1 MRHIVDLLQI
11 DHRNMR
17 QLLRVL
23 EEEIDIYGAGGVADF
38 DLMRQII
45 DYTLHYPNLIHHP
58 REDLL
63 FRRLLARNPASRPLI
78 GDLAREHD
86 ELAHLTQ
93 RFAAAHYNVA
103 RNVELPRDWFD
114 NLARGY
120 IATLRRH
127 MATEEKTL
135 FPRVLAVFEDSDW
148 AELDAFATEGY
159 DPLFGSS
166 IEKHYLDLHTRIMQI
181 RQADTYSDAEGLAGC
196 KGKS

>member
-1 MRHIVDLLQI
+1 MVNIMRHVIDLLQI

-45 DYTLHYPNLIHHP
+45 DYTLHYPDLIHHP

-63 FRRLLARNPASRPLI
+63 FRRLLARDPASRPLI
-78 GDLAREHD
+78 GDLAKEHD
-86 ELAHLTQ
+86 ELAQLTQ
-93 RFAAAHYNVA
+93 RFAAALHNVA

-120 IATLRRH
+120 IATLRQH

-135 FPRVLAVFEDSDW
+135 FPRVMAVFEDSDW
-148 AELDAFATEGY
+148 AELDALAATGY

-166 IEKHYLDLHTRIMQI
+166 IEKHYLDLHGRIMQ
-181 RQADTYSDAEGLAGC
+181 TSPSP
-196 KGKS
+196 K

>member
-1 MRHIVDLLQI
+1 MKHIIDLLQI

-23 EEEIDIYGAGGVADF
+23 EEEIDIYSAAGVADF

-45 DYTLHYPNLIHHP
+45 DYTLHYPDLIHHP

-78 GDLAREHD
+78 GDLAGEHD
-86 ELAHLTQ
+86 QLAQLMQ
-93 RFAAAHYNVA
+93 RFAAALHNVA

-120 IATLRRH
+120 IATLRQH
-127 MATEEKTL
+127 MATEERTL
-135 FPRVLAVFEDSDW
+135 FPRVMAVFEGNDW
-148 AELDAFATEGY
+148 AELDAFAMAGY

-166 IEKHYLDLHTRIMQI
+166 IEKHYLDLHGRILQI
-181 RQADTYSDAEGLAGC
+181 READTYSDRKALDGC